1 MLPVQFLREKT
12 ERRSKHCLK
21 KLHSPKYLEGA
32 KQLSLSCPAPAISP
46 FQAVDWSEQGINNK
60 ASRRKALRSLDLLR
74 HDDMAGYKDVHARM
88 AASVAARASAFAA
101 NIEAQICQLEIE
113 LPWLECLDAQ
123 ATANSV
129 LAGAV

>member
-1 MLPVQFLREKT
+1 MEKGGGDAAMT
-12 ERRSKHCLK
+12 
-21 KLHSPKYLEGA
+21 A
-32 KQLSLSCPAPAISP
+32 KQ
-46 FQAVDWSEQGINNK
+46 QALLFNITGVGKGGNSNTGAQDVTHGGMIMKKKVE

-74 HDDMAGYKDVHARM
+74 HDDMADYKDVHARM

>member
-1 MLPVQFLREKT
+1 MEELRKN
-12 ERRSKHCLK
+12 C
-21 KLHSPKYLEGA
+21 A
-32 KQLSLSCPAPAISP
+32 
-46 FQAVDWSEQGINNK
+46 
-60 ASRRKALRSLDLLR
+60 ALRVNWTNEVTS
-74 HDDMAGYKDVHARM
+74 ATKDVHARM

-101 NIEAQICQLEIE
+101 NIEAEICQLEIE

>member
-1 MLPVQFLREKT
+1 MKEWHAKYVAFRSMDQTGTPADTTSARPVRQK
-12 ERRSKHCLK
+12 RS
-21 KLHSPKYLEGA
+21 
-32 KQLSLSCPAPAISP
+32 
-46 FQAVDWSEQGINNK
+46 FN
-60 ASRRKALRSLDLLR
+60 
-74 HDDMAGYKDVHARM
+74 
-88 AASVAARASAFAA
+88 SVAARASAFAA